1 MMQSMG
7 LQKVGHDL
15 ATEQQQHKRY
25 VVIFYSIKEESKG
38 VRAVQT
44 EMASR
49 NFSLKFQRRMKLML
63 LLLVVNY
70 YFYWSEGRGSEGSKQ
85 NPNAEQTQPVF

>member
-7 LQKVGHDL
+7 SQKVGRDFV
-15 ATEQQQHKRY
+15 TEQQQHKRY
-25 VVIFYSIKEESKG
+25 VIFYSIKEESKG

-49 NFSLKFQRRMKLML
+49 NFLFKFQRRMKLIL
-63 LLLVVNY
+63 LLIMNY
-70 YFYWSEGRGSEGSKQ
+70 YFYWSEGWGREGSKQ
-85 NPNAEQTQPVF
+85 NPNVEQTQPVF

>member
-7 LQKVGHDL
+7 SQKVGRDL

-25 VVIFYSIKEESKG
+25 VVIFYSIKEESKC

-49 NFSLKFQRRMKLML
+49 NFLFKFQRRMKLIL
-63 LLLVVNY
+63 LLIMNY
-70 YFYWSEGRGSEGSKQ
+70 YFYSSEGQGRDGSKQ
-85 NPNAEQTQPVF
+85 NPNVEQTQPVF